1 MRRYDVAVAYRIYPK
16 LSLPASALQVA
27 SDKYQISDLCLRSFK
42 ESLGGLRV
50 KMWVLLDG
58 CPSSYRE
65 LFLQYFA
72 EEDLVFVNLDRI
84 GNYATFEAQIDILLK
99 QRDAE
104 VIYFAEDDYFYL
116 PQQFPRLVRFLEANP
131 HVHFVS
137 PYDHPDCFRLELH
150 RHPLSVEVFDHK
162 YWSTAGSTCLTFLT
176 KRETLEGTQNVF
188 RTYSRGN
195 HDCSMWLS
203 LTKTVVFNLS
213 KFCHLALRKE
223 YRAQSYLVANSW
235 RYGWRQILLGRRWN
249 LWIPIPGIATHLD
262 ADAIPASVDW
272 LSELIQ
278 KSEDFSGLALSK

>member
-1 MRRYDVAVAYRIYPK
+1 MRPYDVAVAYRIYPK
-16 LSLPASALQVA
+16 LSPPAAALQVA
-27 SDKYQISDLCLRSFK
+27 NDKYQMSDLCLRSFK
-42 ESLGGLRV
+42 KSLGELRV
-50 KMWVLLDG
+50 KIWVLLDG
-58 CPSSYRE
+58 CPPSYRE

-72 EEDLVFVNLDRI
+72 PEDLIFINLDGI
-84 GNYATFEAQIDILLK
+84 GNQATFETQINILLK
-99 QRDAE
+99 QQDAE

-131 HVHFVS
+131 NVHFVS
-137 PYDHPDCFRLELH
+137 PYDHPDCFSLELH
-150 RHPLSVEVFDHK
+150 RHRISVEVFDRK

-176 KRETLEGTQNVF
+176 KRETLESTQNAF

-213 KFCHLALRKE
+213 KLCRLALRKE
-223 YRAQSYLVANSW
+223 HRAQTRLVAKAW
-235 RYGWRQILLGRRWN
+235 RYGWEQILFGRRWN

-262 ADAIPASVDW
+262 ADAIPSSVDW

-278 KSEDFSGLALSK
+278 KYEDFTGFAVSK

>member
-16 LSLPASALQVA
+16 LSSPAAALA
-27 SDKYQISDLCLRSFK
+27 MAGDKYHVSDLCLRSFK

-58 CPSSYRE
+58 CPPSYRE

-72 EEDLVFVNLDRI
+72 PEDLVFIDLDHV
-84 GNYATFEAQIDILLK
+84 GNHATFETQINILLT
-99 QRDAE
+99 QQDAE

-116 PQQFPRLVRFLEANP
+116 PQQFPRLVRFLETNP
-131 HVHFVS
+131 NVHFVS

-150 RHPLSVEVFDHK
+150 RHPISMEVFDHK

-176 KRETLEGTQNVF
+176 KRKTLESTHHVF
-188 RTYSRGN
+188 RTYSCGN

-203 LTKTVVFNLS
+203 LTKTVVFNLP
-213 KFCHLALRKE
+213 KFCRLALGDDH
-223 YRAQSYLVANSW
+223 RAQTRLLAKAW
-235 RYGWRQILLGRRWN
+235 LYGWRQILFGQRWN

-262 ADAIPASVDW
+262 AGAIPSSVDW
-272 LSELIQ
+272 LSELLQ
-278 KSEDFSGLALSK
+278 KSEGFRGLASSK